1 MTNEYL
7 LSAKTQGTEGIAQ
20 TYSSSHIN
28 AGLVGKPDK
37 EKRVKC
43 AEMGKHRGRGTQRE
57 SGKTSWRRE
66 SLS

>member
-1 MTNEYL
+1 MTVFVK
-7 LSAKTQGTEGIAQ
+7 SR
-20 TYSSSHIN
+20 HMIN
-28 AGLVGKPDK
+28 SEECVNISAGLVGKPDK
-37 EKRVKC
+37 EMRVKC

>member
-7 LSAKTQGTEGIAQ
+7 LSAKTRGTEGLAQ
-20 TYSSSHIN
+20 TYSCSHIST
-28 AGLVGKPDK
+28 GLVGKPDK
-37 EKRVKC
+37 EMRVKC